1 METPKISIITPSYNQ
16 GDTISETIESV
27 LAQGYPNFEHIVL
40 DGGSTDQTVQVL
52 KRYGHL
58 KWESKPDR
66 GQADAL
72 NRGLQM
78 ATGDIVT
85 WLNSDDWYAK
95 GVFHEVAAAI
105 KEHPIVMGA
114 CELIDG
120 AGKTMYVVE
129 NVERDWFDML
139 KYWIPYSI
147 PAQPSIFMRR
157 DLLQSVRR
165 EDGSLIDESFYYTM
179 DYELWMRIASRC
191 PFTKRI
197 PRVISYYRMTE
208 NNKTSHDIEGMPYAE
223 PEMSKVF
230 LRSEVK
236 RLPSTTGV
244 SVCILGS
251 NFSETLN
258 SLADQTTHDFEVVVP
273 VADSQEFRS
282 VRKELNAWSQRMRED
297 QRYFSATALLV
308 ESHSEFLAKAASL
321 MNGRVVLIIGA
332 GTTLES
338 DAIQS
343 LSNTFRNDCIG
354 VAFPGQTWA
363 DEQGLLSSSEHQ
375 LRRVQGF
382 LSESNAPLAFAFRRL
397 ALLEVGGIQ
406 NGFALTGALKA
417 TAAVIGLS
425 GWRVSLDS
433 DLKLSDVCS
442 LGRSDC
448 IVDVP
453 AALGRLN
460 ELNQRS
466 QFAGLKANFGF
477 GIKLTP
483 R

>member
-1 METPKISIITPSYNQ
+1 MDAPKISIITPSYNQ
-16 GDTISETIESV
+16 GGTIRETIDSV

-40 DGGSTDQTVQVL
+40 DGGSTDTTVEVL
-52 KRYGHL
+52 KKYPHL

-95 GVFHEVAAAI
+95 GVFHEVATAI
-105 KEHPIVMGA
+105 KEHPIVIGA

-147 PAQPSIFMRR
+147 PAQPSIFMSR
-157 DLLQSVRR
+157 DLLLSVRR

-191 PFTKRI
+191 PLAKRI
-197 PRVISYYRMTE
+197 PQVLSYYRMTE

-236 RLPSTTGV
+236 RLPSTV
-244 SVCILGS
+244 SLSVCILGS
-251 NFSETLN
+251 AFAKTLE
-258 SLADQTTHDFEVVVP
+258 SLESQTSHDFEIVVP
-273 VADSQEFRS
+273 VVDGAEFRA
-282 VRKELNAWSQRMRED
+282 VRKELNAWSQKMRESG
-297 QRYFSATALLV
+297 RFFSATALLV
-308 ESHSEFLAKAASL
+308 ESHSQFLANSASL
-321 MNGRVVLIIGA
+321 MNGRVVLVIGA
-332 GTTLES
+332 GTVFSS
-338 DAIQS
+338 DSIQHIG
-343 LSNTFRNDCIG
+343 NIFRNDSIG
-354 VAFPGQTWA
+354 AAFPGKTWA
-363 DEQGLLSSSEHQ
+363 DEKGLLGSNEHL

-382 LSESNAPLAFAFRRL
+382 LSESTAPLAFAFRRL
-397 ALLEVGGIQ
+397 ALLEIGGIQ
-406 NGFALTGALKA
+406 NGFAITGALKA

-425 GWRVSLDS
+425 GWRVSLDD
-433 DLKLSDVCS
+433 DLKLTELCS
-442 LGRSDC
+442 LGRTDS
-448 IVDVP
+448 IVDVGS
-453 AALGRLN
+453 ALAVVDSIN
-460 ELNQRS
+460 KRS
-466 QFAGLKANFGF
+466 QFSSLKANFGF
-477 GIKLTP
+477 GVKL
-483 R
+483 